1 MGEKC
6 IEVLL
11 VEDDPGDVELT
22 RECLNEAKVKVNL
35 NVVDDGVKAVAYLRR
50 EGEYAGAVRPDL
62 VLLDLRLPR
71 KDGRE
76 VLRDIKTDESLKR
89 IPVVILT
96 TSDAEEDILGS
107 YNLGANCYV
116 TKPVGLDEF
125 AHIVRT
131 IDAFW
136 FAVVKLPPR

>member
-96 TSDAEEDILGS
+96 TSDAEEDILRS